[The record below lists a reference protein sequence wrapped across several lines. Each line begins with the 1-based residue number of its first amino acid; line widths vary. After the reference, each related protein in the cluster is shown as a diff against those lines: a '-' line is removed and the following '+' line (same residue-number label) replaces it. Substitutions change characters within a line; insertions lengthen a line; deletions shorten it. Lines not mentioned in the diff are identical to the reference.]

1 MEREARSAQVGGRRC
16 RGLRP
21 TACRRFLFGSLRS
34 SSAAGWRQGDH
45 LRTNPIK
52 LRPEHQRRHQAHH
65 QKSLHRN
72 PHIFYS
78 EKLLEAW
85 QSGHERRGVGGRGC
99 FVATV
104 LLTVCVNLLHY
115 PLNPHL
121 AEQKFTAS
129 VFSIKFAGTGSLLQN
144 KTLANISCFTSVSHL
159 RRETHWD

>member
-1 MEREARSAQVGGRRC
+1 M
-16 RGLRP
+16 
-21 TACRRFLFGSLRS
+21 
-34 SSAAGWRQGDH
+34 
-45 LRTNPIK
+45 
-52 LRPEHQRRHQAHH
+52 
-65 QKSLHRN
+65 
-72 PHIFYS
+72 
-78 EKLLEAW
+78 
-85 QSGHERRGVGGRGC
+85 GGRGC

-144 KTLANISCFTSVSHL
+144 KTLANISSFTSVSHL